1 MRSSYH
7 MIPAY
12 VVTILVALVT
22 LSCAVPAAQ
31 QPLAVEVLKIGR
43 VSPISGPGAQWGQA
57 SGPVM
62 DIYADEINKD
72 GGLNVGDKT
81 YKIELYVADG
91 PIFPPSADVMAA
103 RSLVYDKGIHALI
116 GYIGLAHAPIAA
128 ITNAEKVIF
137 NSNTLNMGVYN
148 PERQPYT
155 VFGYPNMEIIG
166 FQAVQVM
173 RSFPQ
178 ARVLC
183 WTGPK
188 SGNQEEAANWE
199 YWDADYERKYGFKC
213 VRIYYPEGTTSF
225 TPYLQRMAEQKADV
239 LFTPSTPTEVGMMAK
254 QIHQLGY
261 KFILAQGSPFL
272 DLQTVKGL
280 TGSIE
285 AMQNMCGD
293 YSAPW
298 VLKNTRV
305 SPKYLDMADR
315 IRAEYKKRNNGKEP
329 FVGAFSVPVN
339 MMGQYLEAVQMAG
352 SIDPDKVMK
361 AFRGGTFE
369 TFLGK
374 YTLSGQRNYGSPVVF
389 GYPCAMSVIRGEEQV
404 YIGEN
409 PMLDVDNPAVDN
421 PPVPSTS
428 PQPIVQGEKP
438 LSFKAATYTVDQFNI
453 SIKYPAD
460 WRQEKPDTSFGIFLA
475 RAPQRLPVLGV
486 SVFDTARMTEQGQQ
500 AYREFNATNIKETP
514 PREYRLPSGEIIGQL
529 ATINCD
535 IPGAKLI
542 LYNLSIDQ
550 GEKII
555 SINIVTLE
563 GMQDE
568 DLFKEIFNTL
578 KIENAN

>member
-1 MRSSYH
+1 MFKHFGFTFYLV
-7 MIPAY
+7 IFA
-12 VVTILVALVT
+12 LVAAVA
-22 LSCAVPAAQ
+22 CALPSTQ
-31 QPLAVEVLKIGR
+31 QPPAIDVLKIGR
-43 VSPISGPGAQWGQA
+43 VSPLSGPGAQWGQA

-62 DIYADEINKD
+62 DIYAEEINKD
-72 GGLNVGDKT
+72 GGLKVGDKT

-103 RSLVYDKGIHALI
+103 RSLVYDKGIHALV

-128 ITNAEKVIF
+128 ITNSEKVIF

-173 RSFPQ
+173 RAFPQ

-188 SGNQEEAANWE
+188 SGNPAEAANWE
-199 YWDADYERKYGFKC
+199 YWDDDYNRKYGFKC

-225 TPYLQRMAEQKADV
+225 TPYLQRMAEEKADV

-272 DLQTVKGL
+272 DLQAVKVL
-280 TGSIE
+280 TGSTE

-298 VLKNTRV
+298 NLKNTRV
-305 SPKYLDMADR
+305 SPKYLAMADR

-329 FVGAFSVPVN
+329 FAGAFSVPVN

-374 YTLSGQRNYGSPVVF
+374 YTLSGQKNYGSPVVF

-421 PPVPSTS
+421 PPAAAT
-428 PQPIVQGEKP
+428 QPMPAVQGENP
-438 LSFKAATYTVDQFNI
+438 LSFKASTYTNNQYKF
-453 SIKYPAD
+453 SIQYPAD
-460 WRQEKPDTSFGIFLA
+460 WRPDKPATSFGVFLA
-475 RAPQRLPVLGV
+475 RAAMQVPVLSV
-486 SVFDTARMTEQGQQ
+486 SVFDTAKIAEQGQQ
-500 AYREFNATNIKETP
+500 SYREFNATNIHETEAEP
-514 PREYRLPSGEIIGQL
+514 YKLPSGETIGQFI
-529 ATINCD
+529 TGTCD
-535 IPGAKLI
+535 IPGARLVMYMLLLDRGDKT
-542 LYNLSIDQ
+542 LSI
-550 GEKII
+550 
-555 SINIVTLE
+555 SIATVE
-563 GMQDE
+563 GMQD
-568 DLFKEIFNTL
+568 DMLFREILNTL
-578 KIENAN
+578 KSE